1 MLLLVCALMGCF
13 TFISL
18 GQIQTTDFTF
28 NFTTLGFFSEGN
40 PTNGT
45 QPVDVSTWWYF
56 AISLTSAILPLIA
69 IFCFKNLRLQRR
81 LCLVEVLFI
90 LAVAAVG
97 AILGYTVIDGTI
109 GWSSIIIAPL
119 LAFILTV
126 WAYRLIAA
134 DAKKIASANRFY

>member
-45 QPVDVSTWWYF
+45 KS
-56 AISLTSAILPLIA
+56 
-69 IFCFKNLRLQRR
+69 
-81 LCLVEVLFI
+81 E
-90 LAVAAVG
+90 
-97 AILGYTVIDGTI
+97 
-109 GWSSIIIAPL
+109 
-119 LAFILTV
+119 
-126 WAYRLIAA
+126 
-134 DAKKIASANRFY
+134 AKRS